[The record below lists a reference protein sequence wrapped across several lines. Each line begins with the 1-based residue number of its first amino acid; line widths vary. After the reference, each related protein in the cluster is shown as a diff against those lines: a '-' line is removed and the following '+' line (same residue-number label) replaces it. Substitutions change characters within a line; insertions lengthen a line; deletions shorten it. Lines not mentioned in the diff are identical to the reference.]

1 MTVRALTS
9 DGAARAGGCLFAHLD
24 KLARCRSGAVLEAPG
39 LVAGLDNLTV
49 MGETIEQRGRHL
61 RITEHARP
69 FAEGKVG
76 GDDDRGALIEP
87 ADQMEQQL
95 PAGLSER
102 QIAQFVEND
111 EVEGGEIVG
120 QASLTAG
127 ASLIFETVDQIDNGV
142 EPPPGTA
149 LGCRPG
155 RWQSQDGFC
164 RFRCRRSARR
174 CAVRRGSFPLPTR
187 APRLG

>member
-9 DGAARAGGCLFAHLD
+9 EGAARTGGCLFAHLG
-24 KLARCRSGAVLEAPG
+24 KLGKCRSGAVLEAPG

-61 RITEHARP
+61 RITEDARP
-69 FAEGKVG
+69 FAEGEVG
-76 GDDDRGALIEP
+76 GYDDRGALIEP

-111 EVEGGEIVG
+111 EVE
-120 QASLTAG
+120 AG
-127 ASLIFETVDQIDNGV
+127 
-142 EPPPGTA
+142 
-149 LGCRPG
+149 
-155 RWQSQDGFC
+155 
-164 RFRCRRSARR
+164 
-174 CAVRRGSFPLPTR
+174 VR
-187 APRLG
+187 